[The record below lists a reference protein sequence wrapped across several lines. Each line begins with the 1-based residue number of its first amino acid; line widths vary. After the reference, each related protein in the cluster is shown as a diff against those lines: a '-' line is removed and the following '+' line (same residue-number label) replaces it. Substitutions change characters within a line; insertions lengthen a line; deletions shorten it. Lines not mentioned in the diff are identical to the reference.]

1 MQVFSK
7 VHALPL
13 CVIKVYALLESI
25 HHFFIII
32 FLEKRGSKVKYFNT
46 RIRKIFN
53 LQYMI
58 FQLFSLERTRPG
70 KLLKCE
76 TKLSR
81 TFI

>member
-32 FLEKRGSKVKYFNT
+32 FLEKRDSKVRYFNT

-53 LQYMI
+53 SQYMSL
-58 FQLFSLERTRPG
+58 QLFSLGRTRPG
-70 KLLKCE
+70 KVLKCE
-76 TKLSR
+76 TILLH